1 MATRQSAEVF
11 PPGVFVEEEIE
22 ERGWSQ
28 ADLAE
33 IIGRP
38 VDMVKEIIA
47 GERDIS
53 AEIAMDLAAAFGTS
67 PELWIN
73 LDTAYKL
80 SQVSNDIRKE
90 ITYRANRV
98 PSPR

>member
-1 MATRQSAEVF
+1 MATRQPAEVF
-11 PPGVFVEEEIE
+11 PPGVFVKEEIE

-28 ADLAE
+28 TDLAE

-38 VDMVKEIIA
+38 VGIVDEIIA
-47 GERDIS
+47 GERGIS
-53 AEIAMDLAAAFGTS
+53 AEIAMELAAAFGTS

-80 SQVSNDIRKE
+80 SKVTNDTKEE
-90 ITYRANRV
+90 ITYRAKKI
-98 PSPR
+98 SAPR